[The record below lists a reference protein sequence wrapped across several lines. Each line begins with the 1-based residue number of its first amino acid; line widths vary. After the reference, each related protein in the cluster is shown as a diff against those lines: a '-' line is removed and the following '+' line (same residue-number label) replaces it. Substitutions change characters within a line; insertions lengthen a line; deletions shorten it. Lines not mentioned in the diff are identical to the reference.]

1 MRTAVIVLG
10 IFLILGILIGVGALL
25 FNVRSFSSS
34 LPRGAGGLI
43 IFSAEGGSASG
54 GDVFKTISSTAG
66 LEAKSLL
73 VSKINP
79 KAMYMGTAGN
89 GVWVSRDGGKNFK
102 KAQDEILRERVDVYD
117 IKEDISGNL
126 YLSTYNGTRGSFIFS
141 SYKTGSSEI
150 YFNSLPRY
158 GVFGASLE
166 GSAISII
173 SSDGGFYRSANNGRS
188 WELRSRRSD
197 GLLKMFS
204 VSGKNFVL
212 TSESAIISS
221 SDSGKSWKDIAPLS
235 GRRKLRIRDF
245 YADPRSGFLLALAD
259 KLLLSQNG
267 GESWRELNLIV
278 PAGAL
283 PVISVSIHPANSD
296 IIYASSEDILYKSTD
311 SGSTW
316 SLSEVPSARRVSGL
330 FVSPVLPNLLFL
342 ATK

>member
-1 MRTAVIVLG
+1 MKTVAITLG
-10 IFLILGILIGVGALL
+10 IFLVVGVLVAIGALL
-25 FNVRSFSSS
+25 FNVKSFSSS
-34 LPRGAGGLI
+34 LPRGEGGLLM
-43 IFSAEGGSASG
+43 FDSSTSLTAGEEK
-54 GDVFKTISSTAG
+54 FKSVSSTAG

-73 VSKINP
+73 ISKINP

-89 GVWVSRDGGKNFK
+89 GVWVSRDGGKTFK
-102 KAQDEILRERVDVYD
+102 KAQDEILQGRMDVYD
-117 IKEDISGNL
+117 IKEDITGNL
-126 YLSTYNGTRGSFIFS
+126 YLSTYNGTRGSFVFS

-158 GVFGASLE
+158 GVFGASLD
-166 GSAISII
+166 GGTISII

-188 WELRSRRSD
+188 WELRSRRGD
-197 GLLKMFS
+197 GLLKIYS
-204 VSGKNFVL
+204 VFGKNFVL

-221 SDSGKSWKDIAPLS
+221 SDLGKSWKDVSPPL
-235 GRRKLRIRDF
+235 GRKKAKVRDF
-245 YADPRSGFLLALAD
+245 YADTQSGFMLALTD

-283 PVISVSIHPANSD
+283 PVITVAIHPTNSN
-296 IIYASSEDILYKSTD
+296 ILYASSEDILYKSAD

-316 SLSEVPSARRVSGL
+316 SLYEVPSARRVSGL
-330 FVSPVLPNLLFL
+330 FVSPILPNSLFL